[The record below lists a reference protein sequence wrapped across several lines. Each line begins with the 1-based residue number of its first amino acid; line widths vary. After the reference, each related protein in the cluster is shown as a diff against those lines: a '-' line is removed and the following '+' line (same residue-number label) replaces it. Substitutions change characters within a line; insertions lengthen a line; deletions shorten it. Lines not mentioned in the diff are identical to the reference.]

1 MKSLPLLAVVLLAGC
16 GGSAASIVTVTR
28 TAAPFSSCSR
38 IDESLIQLC
47 ERPAARGYT
56 TAFFARCGERLV
68 ALPVEHPPGSKVGHW
83 VTAYLSPD
91 SKTLL
96 AQWSAECEEPQAF
109 FVAAA
114 GGVPRALAGRSDVS
128 IGHGWTSGGRAIVE
142 FPRGTCGGTASRPGM
157 YLVSLDGTRQFVAP
171 AQ

>member
-1 MKSLPLLAVVLLAGC
+1 LALLAVALLAGC

-28 TAAPFSSCSR
+28 TAAPVNSCSR
-38 IDESLIQLC
+38 IGESLIQIC
-47 ERPAARGYT
+47 ERQVAGEYRSSFYV
-56 TAFFARCGERLV
+56 RHGERLD
-68 ALPVEHPPGSKVGHW
+68 ALPIEHPPGSKVGHW
-83 VTAYLSPD
+83 VTAYLSPNN
-91 SKTLL
+91 KTLL

-109 FVAAA
+109 FVASA
-114 GGVPRALAGRSDVS
+114 GGVPRSLADRSDVS
-128 IGHGWTSGGRAIVE
+128 IAHGWTSDGRAIVE